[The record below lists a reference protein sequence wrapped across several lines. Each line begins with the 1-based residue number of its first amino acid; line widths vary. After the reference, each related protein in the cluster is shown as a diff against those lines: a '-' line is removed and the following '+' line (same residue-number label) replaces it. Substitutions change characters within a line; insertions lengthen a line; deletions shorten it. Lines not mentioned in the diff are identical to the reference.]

1 MVRRRRLRGRRIADQ
16 QANYKINP
24 DPSLPPFASTP
35 DEIQRAVER
44 NSIKRGLFIIK
55 NLVVLDFTS
64 LVRQVDQI
72 ARTYDKEIWYEAA
85 SELWIDVDALRIL
98 DASHPSIPYP
108 YYFCTPDILMEHA
121 ELTMYYRNVAMV
133 SQKVMSDMGL
143 GTIVYEAG
151 QVPPLDIA
159 TDLAHHFN
167 QIISALVT
175 AGQVTPQRHLEM
187 AYANLGDSF
196 GGSWRNEVGRL
207 AYVEVITPLLIHLYQ
222 HGHLHSIIYTLKGS
236 VVRSEESEEEEKPS
250 RELQRLI
257 VDEHTGLETE
267 LKRLEEQRVVYREI
281 RLQNGNRLLLNRQ
294 ITWYDAKGQSYRIGP
309 DLLSSGSDEN
319 DILWG
324 GELKGGADPAGS
336 DEHWKTATRA
346 FDRILLACE
355 RTGRPKPPLSF
366 IATILVERVA
376 REAAEWIAQG
386 KLTSVYNLTQIADD
400 PAKQQQFLADLTAF
414 LGCTEQY

>member
-1 MVRRRRLRGRRIADQ
+1 MVRRRRPRRKRIAEQ
-16 QANYKINP
+16 RANYQTNP
-24 DPSLPPFASTP
+24 DPPLPPFASTP

-44 NSIKRGLFIIK
+44 NSIKRGLFIIR
-55 NLVVLDFTS
+55 NLVALDFTS
-64 LVRQVDQI
+64 LVRRVDQI
-72 ARTYDKEIWYEAA
+72 AKAYDKEVWYEAA
-85 SELWIDVDALRIL
+85 SELWIGVDALRIL
-98 DASHPSIPYP
+98 DASHPPIPYP
-108 YYFCTPDILMEHA
+108 YYFCTPDILIKHP

-133 SQKVMSDMGL
+133 SQKVMNDMGL
-143 GTIVYEAG
+143 STIAYEAG

-159 TDLAHHFN
+159 TDLVRHFN
-167 QIISALVT
+167 QITSALVT

-207 AYVEVITPLLIHLYQ
+207 AYLGVITPLVIHLHRY
-222 HGHLHSIIYTLKGS
+222 GHLHSIIYTLKGTVAQS
-236 VVRSEESEEEEKPS
+236 GEEKKLS
-250 RELQRLI
+250 RKLQTLV
-257 VDEHTGLETE
+257 VDEHTDLNAE
-267 LKRLEEQRVVYREI
+267 LKHLEEQRVVYREI

-294 ITWYDAKGQSYRIGP
+294 ITWYDAEGKSYRIGP
-309 DLLSSGSDEN
+309 DLLSSSDET

-414 LGCTEQY
+414 LGCTAQG